1 MTQYVESG
9 KKELEKK
16 VALDNLPHPKK
27 HKSKRDSVSL
37 PTVEESKQQ
46 YTLELPPARMTWNE
60 PTKPT
65 HLFSERYQHPR
76 ARGSVP
82 TSPMSVPSLQI
93 QNVTSYKVG
102 GADNSMF
109 WGGITWRMGWTPSGW
124 AWRAPAVRV
133 QLRPL
138 FLEPWSSAIKG
149 YEVVSNPI
157 FRGTKKITRIINHL
171 LTGSMFRPWKEWP
184 PKLRLTKRS
193 ARGPSCSNNSFLN
206 ILLMVQN
213 SG

>member
-1 MTQYVESG
+1 M
-9 KKELEKK
+9 LK
-16 VALDNLPHPKK
+16 VAKKSWKKRLHLTTFPTQKK

-157 FRGTKKITRIINHL
+157 FRGR
-171 LTGSMFRPWKEWP
+171 
-184 PKLRLTKRS
+184 KRS
-193 ARGPSCSNNSFLN
+193 PGLLSTYKLGVCFGHEKSGP
-206 ILLMVQN
+206 QN
-213 SG
+213 SV